1 VAGKIYR
8 ARTCS
13 LYRGRPVSL
22 LGVRG
27 MRSAIVVADYNTPY
41 EVALGVV
48 RTRGTED
55 LEEAVKKLVGATE
68 QADRCP

>member
-1 VAGKIYR
+1 
-8 ARTCS
+8 
-13 LYRGRPVSL
+13 VSL